1 MTTGDDMKTMYDV
14 QQLLKRFGTFIY
26 TGNRLA
32 DLDLMESE
40 LKEIKNM
47 NMLQAN
53 DYTQALLLVRKEK
66 RRLKQMEER
75 NNDISNGD

>member
-1 MTTGDDMKTMYDV
+1 MKTMYDV